1 MRLFKNVG
9 RDRLGHLLQPCME
22 RMLQATLVKDFGHLE
37 FQSIWDLQ
45 LIA

>member
-9 RDRLGHLLQPCME
+9 RDRLGHLLQ
-22 RMLQATLVKDFGHLE
+22 ATLVKDSGHSE
-37 FQSIWDLQ
+37 FQSICDLQ